1 MNLETTNELPF
12 LLPVEKM
19 PHLKYTKESIEILK
33 KLIELLNKRKDII
46 TSSEEKLTDYDNNER
61 AIQLIKTEIEL
72 SKTHTAIIQKENHE
86 KEFIEGCT
94 TILKEIELKW
104 VELMEKAKKKANNL
118 PDLAKI
124 LTENNFNMCNDN
136 IEFKIDFY
144 INVRTHVY
152 PKISPSKHLKK
163 V

>member
-19 PHLKYTKESIEILK
+19 PHLKYTKESISTLK
-33 KLIELLNKRKDII
+33 RLAELLQKRK
-46 TSSEEKLTDYDNNER
+46 EHLKVVAFVTDYENVENE
-61 AIQLIKTEIEL
+61 ITLIKTENEL
-72 SKTHTAIIQKENHE
+72 SKVHTSIIQKENHE